1 MKKNICLLFFLC
13 PLFIFGQNIDTK
25 RISLDLHFDW
35 QKKQALGTAEIT
47 ASVLQTS
54 EKIYLDAGKLTISSI
69 HLGLKPLQFT
79 YDGGDS
85 DNNVGI
91 ILDKKYQPEE
101 DFTLFIR
108 YHTRH
113 ENQADPNAIGG
124 SFGKGL
130 RFQQPTSTTPNKR
143 RQIWSSGEPQ
153 SNKYW
158 FPCNEDIADIHDM
171 AIKAT
176 LEKPLM
182 LISNGNLVQIVD
194 NYDNTVSYF
203 YGSYTQFPNYLVSIV
218 VGEYIDILQKT
229 GSVQIHT
236 FAYPDEKEAASATV
250 ELLPDM
256 MRFLEEKTGYPYPL
270 ESYSQVVV
278 QDYPFP
284 GLVGQN
290 AAGILS
296 DNYIDDE
303 GVHNDFKY
311 LWDGVAVQAL
321 ANQWFGNL
329 IMPKSWENL
338 WLNNAFAQYFAGL
351 YTAKSNAKEEYL
363 TYYFPFEKSNVLN
376 DWSSDNNHPIVPPYI
391 KDLPLFTTDSY
402 SKFRGALV
410 LRMLQKEMGEENW
423 WKAIRYYVET
433 NMGKQVTT
441 KDFQDAVEK
450 TSGKSCQWFFEQWI
464 YKIGFPELEV
474 SKKYD
479 AEQKLLFLSIKQTQ
493 SQENATDFQKVEFFE
508 GTMDIE
514 IDNKIETIYLKPQS
528 ENIFT
533 FALPKSPEFV
543 NVNVEETFL
552 CDIVFEKTTE
562 EYFAQLI
569 NSKDVLAKQKALDQ
583 LVETA
588 KDSSTSSLLKDKI
601 VNTLIAEFQTNQYWR
616 YRWYVLGSLQKIITL
631 PYDEKFTSFL
641 IKTIQNEESWIKST
655 AINML
660 GKTKDSIHKEIYLKA
675 LSDKSDR
682 VINAAANALGKTKSA
697 DAFEI
702 LMNLENQHSWKNQN
716 RISALNGLQQLGD
729 ERAIEYALTCLKD
742 NQSPRWYLATP
753 VWDYPFAAVNTLVAF
768 GKEDLAYPILFERF
782 KLSLQ
787 DNDLNDIF
795 QNVQLINL
803 LKDERAKEMYL
814 LLKEKYKEDETML
827 ETIKNYESQL

>member
-1 MKKNICLLFFLC
+1 MKKIIYLLFFLC
-13 PLFIFGQNIDTK
+13 PLFILGQNIDTK

-54 EKIYLDAGKLTISSI
+54 DKIYLDAGNLTIASI
-69 HLGLKPLQFT
+69 HIGLKTLKFT
-79 YDGGDS
+79 YNGGDA
-85 DNNVGI
+85 DNNVEI
-91 ILDKKYQPEE
+91 ILDKKYLPNEN
-101 DFTLFIR
+101 FTLFIR
-108 YHTRH
+108 YHTNH
-113 ENQADPNAIGG
+113 ENQADPNAIWG

-130 RFQQPTSTTPNKR
+130 RFQQPTATTPNKR
-143 RQIWSSGEPQ
+143 KQIWSSGEPQ

-158 FPCNEDIADIHDM
+158 FPCNEDISDIHDM

-182 LISNGNLVQIVD
+182 LICNGNLVQIID

-203 YGSYTQFPNYLVSIV
+203 YASYTQFPNYLVSIV
-218 VGEYIDILQKT
+218 VGEYADILQKT
-229 GSVQIHT
+229 DSVQLHT

-270 ESYSQVVV
+270 ESYRQVVV
-278 QDYPFP
+278 QDYPYP

-290 AAGILS
+290 AASIIS
-296 DNYIDDE
+296 DNYIDDA
-303 GVHNDFKY
+303 GVHHDFKY

-329 IMPKSWENL
+329 IMPKSWEDI
-338 WLNNAFAQYFAGL
+338 WLNNGFAQYFAGL

-363 TYYFPFEKSNVLN
+363 TYYYPFEKSNVLN
-376 DWSSDNNHPIVPPYI
+376 DWNSDNNHPIVPPHI
-391 KDLPLFTTDSY
+391 KDLQLFTTDSY

-423 WKAIRYYVET
+423 WKAIRYYVEK

-450 TSGKSCQWFFEQWI
+450 VSGKSYQWFFEQWI
-464 YKIGFPELEV
+464 YKIGFPELAV

-479 AEQKLLFLSIKQTQ
+479 AAQKQLSLSIKQTQ
-493 SQENATDFQKVEFFE
+493 SQENATDFEKVTFFE
-508 GTMDIE
+508 GKIDIE
-514 IDNKIETIYLKPQS
+514 IDNKIETIYLKPQA
-528 ENIFT
+528 ENMFT
-533 FALPKSPEFV
+533 FSLPESPKFV

-552 CDIVFEKTTE
+552 CEIVFEKTTE
-562 EYFAQLI
+562 EYFAQLQ
-569 NSKDVLAKQKALDQ
+569 NSKDVLAKQKALDK

-588 KDSSTSSLLKDKI
+588 KDSSTSVLLKEKI
-601 VNTLIAEFQTNQYWR
+601 INVIITEIQSNQYWR
-616 YRWYVLGSLQKIITL
+616 YRWYALGALQKIITF
-631 PYDEKFTSFL
+631 PYEGKFTSFL
-641 IKTIQNEESWIKST
+641 IETIQNETSWIKST

-660 GKTKDSIHKEIYLKA
+660 GKSNNPTYKDIYIKA
-675 LSDKSDR
+675 LTDKSDR
-682 VINAAANALGKTKSA
+682 VINAAANALGKTKSS

-702 LMNLENQHSWKNQN
+702 LMNLEKQTSWKNQN

-729 ERAIEYALTCLKD
+729 ERAVDYALSCLKD

-753 VWDYPFAAVNTLVAF
+753 IWDYPFAAVNTLVAL
-768 GKEDLAYPILFERF
+768 GKADLAYPILFERF
-782 KLSLQ
+782 KQSLQ

-803 LKDERAKEMYL
+803 LKEQSAKEIYI
-814 LLKEKYKEDETML
+814 LLKEKYKDDATML